1 MVSALTTKEGETM
14 QSLDVRY
21 VSKVCPEL
29 TESECEALLC
39 HARDITRSDN
49 DIYPDMLRS
58 TSRSLFPHIERR
70 APISPG
76 DLANDVA
83 IINRF
88 RIAEAIANLEAAQDW
103 LGKVRSPSDD
113 VAMAVRDTGMIADRL
128 RGVKHGD

>member
-1 MVSALTTKEGETM
+1 MSN
-14 QSLDVRY
+14 LDLKY
-21 VSKVCPEL
+21 VAAACPEL
-29 TESECEALLC
+29 TQSECEALLS
-39 HARDITRSDN
+39 HARDITRSDA
-49 DIYPDMLRS
+49 DIYPDMLRA

>member
-1 MVSALTTKEGETM
+1 M
-14 QSLDVRY
+14 QSLDVHY
-21 VSKVCPEL
+21 VGKVCPEL

-128 RGVKHGD
+128 RGVKQ

>member
-14 QSLDVRY
+14 QNLDIHY
-21 VSKVCPEL
+21 VGKVCPEL

-49 DIYPDMLRS
+49 DIYPDMLRA
-58 TSRSLFPHIERR
+58 TSRSLFPDIERRVTR
-70 APISPG
+70 APISPE
-76 DLANDVA
+76 DLAKV
-83 IINRF
+83 NRF

-113 VAMAVRDTGMIADRL
+113 VAMAVRDTGMIVDRL
-128 RGVKHGD
+128 RGVKQ